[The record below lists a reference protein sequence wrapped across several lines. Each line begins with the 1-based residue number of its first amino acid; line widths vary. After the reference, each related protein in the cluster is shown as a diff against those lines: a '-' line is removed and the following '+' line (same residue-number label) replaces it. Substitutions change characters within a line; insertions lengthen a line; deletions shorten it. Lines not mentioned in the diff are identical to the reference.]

1 MKERHTTPLKIDEK
15 MLADYP
21 ELAVLTLD
29 LPDSDGEPVETERE
43 RMQINLLLDVLD
55 QHWQDR
61 QDFYAA
67 GNMFLYYC
75 AEQARQIIAEEAD
88 PARPRRA
95 FRGPDVFIVLDVD
108 GNIRRQ
114 KWVVWEESGRYPNVI
129 FEFLSPST
137 RQTDRTTK
145 KELYERVFRTQE
157 YYWYDPFDPRELQ
170 GWRLHPE
177 DGYQA
182 MVPDDRGWLWSPS
195 LQLWIGRWE
204 GIYKRAQAIW
214 LRFYDQAGQLAL
226 TSDEAAEQRAEVE
239 QARAEAEQAR
249 AEAEQARAEAE
260 QARAEAEQARAEA
273 EQARAEAERTRAD
286 TAEAEV
292 ARLHAELARLRGENH

>member
-1 MKERHTTPLKIDEK
+1 MQEKHTTPLKIDEK

-29 LPDSDGEPVETERE
+29 LPESDGEPLKTERE

-88 PARPRRA
+88 PARPRLA

-114 KWVVWEESGRYPNVI
+114 KWVVWEEGGRYPNVI
-129 FEFLSPST
+129 FEFLSLST
-137 RQTDRTTK
+137 RQIDRTTK

-157 YYWYDPFDPRELQ
+157 YYWYDSFDPNELQ
-170 GWRLHPE
+170 GWQWHPE

-182 MVPDDRGWLWSPS
+182 MVPDERGWLWSPA

-204 GIYKRAQAIW
+204 GTYKRAQSIW
-214 LRFYDQAGQLAL
+214 LRFYDQAGRLAL
-226 TSDEAAEQRAEVE
+226 MSDEAAEQRAEAA
-239 QARAEAEQAR
+239 QARAEA
-249 AEAEQARAEAE
+249 
-260 QARAEAEQARAEA
+260 
-273 EQARAEAERTRAD
+273 
-286 TAEAEV
+286 AEAEV
-292 ARLHAELARLRGENH
+292 ARLHAELARLRGENP